1 MRLTDHI
8 HIFPWESE
16 TVNNCNTYLIGGA
29 SPILIDP
36 GHLALFEHVQRGLLD
51 MGLSVGAVGLV
62 VCTHGHPDHIEG
74 AMVFRELGV
83 PMALHEA
90 EWRFLPEY
98 QEMSELRM
106 DAAKPDLFIEE
117 GPFSWGGHAFEVFH
131 TPGHTPGSVSLYWPR
146 EKALFTGDLVF
157 KEGLGRTD
165 LPGGDGG
172 LLKAGI
178 RRLATLDV
186 EWLLPGHGEV
196 ISGADAVRKNF
207 EEMESFWFAYV

>member
-1 MRLTDHI
+1 MQLTDHI
-8 HIFPWESE
+8 HLFPWESE
-16 TVNNCNTYLIGGA
+16 TVNNCNTYLIR
-29 SPILIDP
+29 SDPPILVDP

-51 MGLSVGAVGLV
+51 IGLSVGAVGLV
-62 VCTHGHPDHIEG
+62 VCTHGHPDHLEG
-74 AMVFRELGV
+74 ALAFREIGV
-83 PMALHEA
+83 PVALHEA

-98 QEMSELRM
+98 GGMSEIRIHPAM
-106 DAAKPDLFIEE
+106 PGLFLEE
-117 GPFSWGGHAFEVFH
+117 GPFFWGGLGFEVIH

-172 LLKAGI
+172 RLKESV
-178 RRLATLDV
+178 RRLAALDV

-196 ISGADAVRKNF
+196 IAGAEAVRANF